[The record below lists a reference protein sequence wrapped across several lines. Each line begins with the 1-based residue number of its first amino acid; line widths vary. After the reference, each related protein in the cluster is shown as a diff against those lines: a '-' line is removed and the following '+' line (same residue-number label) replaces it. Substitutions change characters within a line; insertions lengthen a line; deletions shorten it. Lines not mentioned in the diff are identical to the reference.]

1 MDNNSTAPAEAPQA
15 PESVATPINTN
26 TEPAQAPQTPD
37 MHGFTSEQLAEIDK
51 FFKNNGGFDAIKSKI
66 SNPTPAPQPQMQ
78 QQSEPQQMQQE
89 HQPQSQPQPESYR
102 APAGSIT
109 AQEFLAQQYFM
120 SLAGEEKYAN
130 ISNDITNGNVLKEM
144 ASFNIQPLNRDGSIN
159 DAMVRRYLDLKAQTV
174 PAKATSAEPNASTAP
189 TVEYVEVGDT
199 ISNINQAYEVIS
211 QDAKLRRQGMPG
223 HPKVAM
229 AEDFIKNQFAGGK
242 K

>member
-1 MDNNSTAPAEAPQA
+1 MENTPEAAGAASAPQT
-15 PESVATPINTN
+15 EATPITN
-26 TEPAQAPQTPD
+26 PEPAQAPAQTPD
-37 MHGFTSEQLAEIDK
+37 LHGFTSDQLAEIDK
-51 FFKNNGGFDAIKSKI
+51 FFKANGGFDKVKAKI
-66 SNPTPAPQPQMQ
+66 SNPSPAVQQQPAQPAQQTAEQAYQQPQYQPQ
-78 QQSEPQQMQQE
+78 QQYTP
-89 HQPQSQPQPESYR
+89 PD
-102 APAGSIT
+102 GSIT

-120 SLAGEEKYAN
+120 SLAGEDKYSA
-130 ISNDITNGNVLKEM
+130 ISNDIASGNVLKEM